1 MVNPNDGTVSTEE
14 ISKLNIPEG
23 IGDVQNLV
31 PEESHVLSKDRVLLE
46 M

>member
-1 MVNPNDGTVSTEE
+1 MVNPNEGTVSTFP

-23 IGDVQNLV
+23 IGDIQNLI
-31 PEESHVLSKDRVLLE
+31 PESSTVLSKDRVLLE

>member
-1 MVNPNDGTVSTEE
+1 MANPNEGTVSTFP

-23 IGDVQNLV
+23 IGDIQNLI
-31 PEESHVLSKDRVLLE
+31 PESSTVLTKDRVLLE